1 MPDPDTLLVSDD
13 ERDFYGRQ
21 YYESYLT
28 DHYNLPKLADRMRTD
43 LPERCLHWLRALL
56 RFKLPPGRVLE
67 LGSAHGGFVA
77 MLRWAGFD
85 GTGLELSPWLVEL
98 SRATFGFPVLQGPV
112 ETQNIPDASLDA
124 VVLMDV
130 IEHLADPE
138 VTLRHC
144 LKALK
149 PGGVLLI
156 QTPRYC
162 EGKTYSRMVAEND
175 PFLVHLKPEQHLFL
189 FSDTAMGRLLGK
201 LGLSAVELL
210 PPIFV
215 QYDMFVAASRQAF
228 ATTAPSEITASLIA
242 TSSGRLV
249 DALLQHDDHLKETM
263 RLRQVAEDDRIARL
277 RVIED
282 QGRQL
287 GEVEAQR
294 NDLQFEMADLR
305 RQFEEAQADRA
316 ARLQVIVDQGRQLGE
331 VEAQRNDLQFELA
344 DLRRQFEEA
353 QADRAAR
360 LQVIVDQ
367 GRQLGE
373 VEAACNA
380 LIAQHAFDLQTVQ
393 CRDAELGGIRRG
405 VTQSMDRLLA
415 FGTLFD
421 ELRPGRIPTWLGMSR
436 WARFRDLLQD
446 LTEGLRRTVEGK
458 SDVP

>member
-1 MPDPDTLLVSDD
+1 
-13 ERDFYGRQ
+13 
-21 YYESYLT
+21 
-28 DHYNLPKLADRMRTD
+28 
-43 LPERCLHWLRALL
+43 
-56 RFKLPPGRVLE
+56 
-67 LGSAHGGFVA
+67 

-331 VEAQRNDLQFELA
+331 VEA
-344 DLRRQFEEA
+344 
-353 QADRAAR
+353 
-360 LQVIVDQ
+360 
-367 GRQLGE
+367 
-373 VEAACNA
+373 ACNA

>member
-1 MPDPDTLLVSDD
+1 MSQAEKCWCGNVDLRPFSDDYLRCPVCETLVVARMPDPDTLLVSDD

-331 VEAQRNDLQFELA
+331 VEA
-344 DLRRQFEEA
+344 
-353 QADRAAR
+353 
-360 LQVIVDQ
+360 
-367 GRQLGE
+367 
-373 VEAACNA
+373 ACNA